1 MMIDKLSPTLSCLLM
16 IPTINSTHPHHTS
29 DSTQF
34 GALQTLSYTPKRIL
48 KGRVEEDNINK
59 KSKLYLDFTQNSMVI
74 LLLQKILNFVQGR
87 L

>member
-1 MMIDKLSPTLSCLLM
+1 MIDKLSPTLSCLLM

-29 DSTQF
+29 SDSTQF

-48 KGRVEEDNINK
+48 KGREEDNISK
-59 KSKLYLDFTQNSMVI
+59 KSKLYLDFTKFDVNSTA
-74 LLLQKILNFVQGR
+74 KKLNYVQGR